1 MKPQLFSALLFL
13 ASIPFLLLAT
23 LVALGQVGVSSE
35 PQSGGRFTIGPI
47 SHFRKGMDAWPQIV
61 GPQTPGVKRVNADL
75 SAMNRQTLASLRE
88 CDASLRR
95 YQADVVKP
103 KTQANVSGDWTR
115 KVTVTMNGPR
125 FVSMIA
131 DESQAC
137 EGAYPLNAFIPIVF
151 DMKTGE
157 RIDWK
162 SFSPVGT
169 GVFAGAEESPD
180 GTSSPGLF
188 IPLLMKL
195 AVLRAT
201 GDCKEAMQ
209 DFYHLGQ
216 NSDLPFVV
224 WPDAKRGLLMTKAS
238 GLPHVVQACEEK
250 IGLTIAEARKLGFSE
265 DLLGS
270 LEQAHQAVLP
280 ARGKPSE

>member
-1 MKPQLFSALLFL
+1 
-13 ASIPFLLLAT
+13 
-23 LVALGQVGVSSE
+23 
-35 PQSGGRFTIGPI
+35 
-47 SHFRKGMDAWPQIV
+47 MDAWPQIV
-61 GPQTPGVKRVNADL
+61 GPQTPEVKRVNADL

-88 CDASLRR
+88 CDADFRR

-103 KTQANVSGDWTR
+103 KTRANVSGDWTR
-115 KVTVTMNGPR
+115 KVTITMNGPR

-137 EGAYPLNAFIPIVF
+137 EGAYPLNALIPIVF
-151 DMKTGE
+151 DMNTGE

-162 SFSPVGT
+162 SLSPGGT

-188 IPLLMKL
+188 IPALMKL
-195 AVLRAT
+195 AVSRAT
-201 GDCKEAMQ
+201 GDCREAMQ
-209 DFYHLGQ
+209 HFDHLGQ
-216 NSDLPFVV
+216 DSDLPFVV

-238 GLPHVVQACEEK
+238 GWPHVIQACEEK

-265 DLLGS
+265 ELLVS
-270 LEQAHQAVLP
+270 LEQAYQAV
-280 ARGKPSE
+280 PSIQRQPY